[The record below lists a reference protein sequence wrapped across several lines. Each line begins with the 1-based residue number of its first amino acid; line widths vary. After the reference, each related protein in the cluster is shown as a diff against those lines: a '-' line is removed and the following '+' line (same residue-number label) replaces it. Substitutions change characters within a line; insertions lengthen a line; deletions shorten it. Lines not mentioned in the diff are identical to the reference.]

1 MNSPE
6 AEAVHPT
13 RARLAG
19 FAAAAIAL
27 AIYAATASRYVHPGD
42 PSEFQAMANVGG
54 IAHSGYES
62 AVLMLRLFGRL
73 PIGTMAYR
81 ANLMSCVFG
90 AVAAGLLAF
99 AATRWT
105 GNPLAS
111 VVTALAFALGRS
123 PWKESTEAGVHAF
136 ALALGVVVFLAA
148 LEFARRPTGRGAFL
162 IGACWG
168 FAALSHLSAFAL
180 VPVVLVTVVIAA
192 RSGALRAAHVGLA
205 IAGLLI
211 GLLPLAYMV
220 SIDRPSQPMNY
231 IEDLMRLEPAE
242 FIRPGQVPEG
252 SIRRVAW
259 LLSGAQYFGYQ
270 HGPGY
275 RPDSALRRATSLAI
289 DVGFNDFPLFGIPL
303 AIWGAWELWRRRRR
317 EAMLLGLWLL
327 AIFVLTN
334 LVSAGWIAGYFFL
347 PGVWAMGVFIAAAL
361 GALGRT
367 RIPAAVPV
375 AGVVLI
381 AAPFARLAIPDPP
394 AFLPR
399 VNLVTS
405 NWSRW
410 PQEWNP
416 LRDDRSWDTYGRGV
430 MKALPPRAAV
440 LVTWGEGNVM
450 RYFRYGEPLRP
461 DVHVVHTG
469 PHPGRVAHAVA
480 LELAEGRPVFAT
492 FASDA
497 RTPDSLTFV
506 PVGHWADGGLW
517 RVDVRKPGTG
527 R

>member
-1 MNSPE
+1 MSSPDSE
-6 AEAVHPT
+6 SAHPA

-19 FAAAAIAL
+19 LAAAAIAL
-27 AIYAATASRYVHPGD
+27 VVYAATASRYVHPGD
-42 PSEFQAMANVGG
+42 PSEFQTMAKVGG

-62 AVLMLRLFGRL
+62 AVLMLRLFGHL

-99 AATRWT
+99 TATRWT
-105 GNPLAS
+105 GNALAS
-111 VVTALAFALGRS
+111 VIAALAFALGRS
-123 PWKESTEAGVHAF
+123 PWKESTEAGVHPF
-136 ALALGVVVFLAA
+136 TLALGAVVFLLAVA
-148 LEFARRPTGRGAFL
+148 FARRPTGRGAFL

-180 VPVVLVTVVIAA
+180 VPVVLVAVVIAA
-192 RSGALRAAHVGLA
+192 RAGALRAAHVGLA
-205 IAGLLI
+205 IAGLVI

-242 FIRPGQVPEG
+242 FIREGQVPAG
-252 SIRRVAW
+252 PIRRVAW

-275 RPDSALRRATSLAI
+275 VPDSALRRSVSLAI
-289 DVGFNDFPLFGIPL
+289 DVGFNDFPLLGIPL
-303 AIWGAWELWRRRRR
+303 AIWGAWVLWRRRRR
-317 EAMLLGLWLL
+317 EAMLLGLWML
-327 AIFVLTN
+327 AIFVITN
-334 LVSAGWIAGYFFL
+334 RVSAGWIAGYFFL
-347 PGVWAMGVFIAAAL
+347 PGVWAIGVLIAAAL
-361 GALGRT
+361 DQLTRT
-367 RIPAAVPV
+367 RVPAALPV
-375 AGVVLI
+375 AGVALI
-381 AAPFARLAIPDPP
+381 AAPFARLAMPDPP
-394 AFLPR
+394 GFLPR

-405 NWSRW
+405 NWGRW
-410 PQEWNP
+410 PREWNP
-416 LRDDRSWDTYGRGV
+416 LRDDRSWDTYGREV

-440 LVTWGEGNVM
+440 LVSWGEGNVL

-480 LELAEGRPVFAT
+480 LERAEGRPVFAT
-492 FASDA
+492 FGSDQ
-497 RTPDSLTFV
+497 RTPDSLRFV
-506 PVGHWADGGLW
+506 PVGHWDAGGLW
-517 RVDVRKPGTG
+517 RIDARESGA
-527 R
+527 RH